1 VPIRRPGP
9 FHGLPISATFRRV
22 GAALAA
28 LTIGI
33 ALIGPALA
41 RPLPLADAAAA
52 AVGHL
57 VISEVMTGGASASDE
72 FIELYNPSAIEQA
85 LAGLEVVYVTASGA
99 TVTRKAA
106 WDGAAA
112 ALPPG
117 GHLLVANDAG
127 AYGAVADATYANGLA
142 ATGGSVALR
151 AAGGST
157 AIDAVGWGTAAGTW
171 LEGSPAPAPPSGSSL
186 ERLPGGAGGSGQ
198 DTDDNAS
205 DFAILAVPD
214 PQNRLAPPV
223 PTEATPGPS
232 ASVTPP
238 GSPTDTP
245 LPTDTPP
252 ASGTPSPTD
261 SPSATPA
268 STVTPTATQAASP
281 TPVPTASLPSLT
293 IAEARALPDGT
304 AVTVSGVALTGSTF
318 SEGGGY
324 LADQTAS
331 VAVLLS
337 DGAFPRGHVV
347 TVSGAIDDRYGQRT
361 VRSDAAHLAIGDP
374 ADEPQAVPAATGSI
388 GEELE
393 GQLVM
398 ITGLVV
404 GSGTQLSSGTAFDL
418 DDGTGVVRVLVGP
431 ETGINTSTWA
441 TGVALRI
448 TGVVGQRDSSGT
460 GAAGY
465 RVQPRDPADV
475 ELVPDPTSSPGASP
489 GGSATPQPTGSPR
502 PLVSIAAAREA
513 GSGSAV
519 RIRGVVTVGSGIID
533 PTSAIVEDATGGLLV
548 RMDEDRGTLV
558 RGQLVELTGTRSTR
572 SGMLTIRVDAAP
584 VVLGEPGDPPAASR
598 PTGGVGERDEARLVS
613 VTGTITSSVLRST
626 ANNVSFTVDDGSGE
640 VRVVLLARA
649 GISPTGLAKG
659 VRLVV
664 RGAVGQETTGA
675 QPERGYRI
683 WPRDREDL
691 QILPATASAGS
702 TTSTG
707 APATDL
713 AAARESGLS
722 PGSASAPGSA
732 VAPALGA
739 GGLADTLD
747 GEGTRSARPVADA
760 VLVTAT
766 ETRTR
771 ALALLLVALA
781 TLLLVA
787 ATGWHLGVA
796 DRVRERF
803 STAPVTL
810 AGSPADPDPAA
821 ALAEVPGVKPL
832 DHGP

>member
-1 VPIRRPGP
+1 VPIHHPGP
-9 FHGLPISATFRRV
+9 FHGSPISATFRRV

-28 LTIGI
+28 LTIGG

-41 RPLPLADAAAA
+41 RPLPLADAANAP
-52 AVGHL
+52 VGHL

-85 LAGLEVVYVTASGA
+85 LDGLELVYITASGA

-106 WDGAAA
+106 WDGAASSS
-112 ALPPG
+112 LPPG
-117 GHLLVANDAG
+117 AHLLLANEAG
-127 AYGAVADATYANGLA
+127 VYAAVADASYANGLA

-186 ERLPGGAGGSGQ
+186 ERLPGGADGSGQ

-232 ASVTPP
+232 ASVTPAA
-238 GSPTDTP
+238 SPADTP

-252 ASGTPSPTD
+252 ASATPLPTD
-261 SPSATPA
+261 SPSATSAP
-268 STVTPTATQAASP
+268 TVTPTATGAASA
-281 TPVPTASLPSLT
+281 TPVPTPLPPLT

-304 AVTVSGVALTGSTF
+304 AVTITGVALTGSTF

-324 LADQTAS
+324 LADQTAG

-337 DGAFPRGHVV
+337 DGAFPRGQIV

-361 VRSDAAHLAIGDP
+361 VRSDTAHLAIGD
-374 ADEPQAVPAATGSI
+374 AAAEPQAVPAATGSI
-388 GEELE
+388 GEEVE
-393 GQLVM
+393 GRLVV

-418 DDGTGVVRVLVGP
+418 DDGTGAVRVLVGP
-431 ETGINTSTWA
+431 ETGIDTSAWA
-441 TGVALRI
+441 TGVALQV

-465 RVQPRDPADV
+465 RVLPRDPVDV
-475 ELVPDPTSSPGASP
+475 ELVPEPTSSPGESP
-489 GGSATPQPTGSPR
+489 GDSATPQPTGSPH
-502 PLVSIAAAREA
+502 PLLSIAAAREA
-513 GSGSAV
+513 DTGSAV

-548 RMDEDRGTLV
+548 RMDEDLGALV

-572 SGMLTIRVDAAP
+572 SGMLTIRVDATP
-584 VVLGEPGDPPAASR
+584 VVLDEPGEPPAALR
-598 PTGGVGERDEARLVS
+598 PTGGVGERDEARLVR
-613 VTGTITSSVLRST
+613 VTGTVTSSVLRSA
-626 ANNVSFTVDDGSGE
+626 ANNVSFTIDDGSGE

-649 GISPTGLAKG
+649 GISATGLAKG

-683 WPRDREDL
+683 WPRDRGDL

-702 TTSTG
+702 STSTG
-707 APATDL
+707 APASDL
-713 AAARESGLS
+713 GGARESGLS
-722 PGSASAPGSA
+722 GGDASARGSA

-739 GGLADTLD
+739 GGRAGTLD
-747 GEGTRSARPVADA
+747 GEGTRSARPAADA
-760 VLVTAT
+760 LLTTAT

-810 AGSPADPDPAA
+810 ARPPADPDPAA
-821 ALAEVPGVKPL
+821 ALVEVPGVKPL
-832 DHGP
+832 GHGP